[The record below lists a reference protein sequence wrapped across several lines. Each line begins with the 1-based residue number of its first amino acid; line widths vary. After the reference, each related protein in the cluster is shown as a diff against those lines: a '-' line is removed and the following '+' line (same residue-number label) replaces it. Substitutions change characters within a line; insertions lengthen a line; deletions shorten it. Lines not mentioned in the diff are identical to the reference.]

1 MADKLNVALLALD
14 IAWAAPHANV
24 RAVERYMEKIGTGA
38 DIVALPELFT
48 TAFVQDKTL
57 LMQLAETNSGPTV
70 AAVKALAQKYG
81 CAISGSFSACDD
93 DRSHVYNRAFF
104 IEPDG
109 RETYYDKR
117 HLFALSSESEIYTA
131 GNACVPVV
139 EFRGWNVALLV
150 CYDIRFPVWTRN
162 VGHRYDIMLVAAN
175 WPNAR
180 GYAWEHLIIARAI
193 ENQAVYVAA
202 DRSGTDDYG
211 NYDGLSQIYDANGY
225 PVGRQLQDMPVI
237 IATVSKEDV
246 MKARRRLPVIDSAD
260 AFDFTCL
267 AK

>member
-1 MADKLNVALLALD
+1 MADKLKIALLALD
-14 IAWAAPHANV
+14 IVWADPRANIE
-24 RAVERYMEKIGTGA
+24 AVEHFMERIGPGT

-48 TAFVQDKTL
+48 TAFVQDKVL
-57 LMQLAETNSGPTV
+57 LAQLAETNSGPTV
-70 AAVKALAQKYG
+70 SALKTLARKYD

-93 DRSHVYNRAFF
+93 DHSRIYNRAFF

-117 HLFALSSESEIYTA
+117 HLFTLSSESDIYTA
-131 GNACVPVV
+131 GNTCVPVV

-150 CYDIRFPVWTRN
+150 CYDIRYPVWTRN
-162 VGHRYDIMLVAAN
+162 VGHRYDLMLVAAN

-180 GYAWEHLIIARAI
+180 GYAWTHLVIARAI
-193 ENQAVYVAA
+193 ENQSVYVGA

-225 PVGRQLQDMPVI
+225 PVGEELSGMPVI
-237 IATVSKEDV
+237 VATVSKDDV
-246 MKARRRLPVIDSAD
+246 LKARRRLPVIDSAD
-260 AFDFTCL
+260 AFDFTCI